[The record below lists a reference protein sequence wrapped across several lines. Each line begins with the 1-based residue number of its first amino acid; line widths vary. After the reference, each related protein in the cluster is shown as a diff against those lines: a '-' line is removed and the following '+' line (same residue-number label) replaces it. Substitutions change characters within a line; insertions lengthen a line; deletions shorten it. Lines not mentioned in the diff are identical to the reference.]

1 MQTEDPGFRVLPD
14 VLRDEDFSRITTLL
28 DSSDRSRAGRRHLLH
43 NESVRRLSQDPQL
56 VGLAADL
63 IGGQP
68 APFTATLFDKSADS
82 NWLVVWHQD
91 VALPVR
97 SRLDAK
103 GWGPWSVKS
112 GQLYAHAPTNVLE
125 QVVALRIHLDDS
137 TSDNGPLRVL
147 PGTHIL
153 GRLSEDQIR
162 QLAQDIQPVE
172 CLVGAGGVVALRLL
186 TVHASS
192 KSRSQMPRRV
202 LHIEYATGVDL
213 GAGIRLAI
221 A

>member
-1 MQTEDPGFRVLPD
+1 
-14 VLRDEDFSRITTLL
+14 
-28 DSSDRSRAGRRHLLH
+28 
-43 NESVRRLSQDPQL
+43 
-56 VGLAADL
+56 
-63 IGGQP
+63 
-68 APFTATLFDKSADS
+68 LFDKSADS

-91 VALPVR
+91 IALPVEAR
-97 SRLDAK
+97 IDAE

-125 QVVALRIHLDDS
+125 QAVALRIHLDDS

-147 PGTHIL
+147 PGTHTL
-153 GRLSEDQIR
+153 GRLSEERIR

-172 CLVGAGGVVALRLL
+172 CIVGAGGVVAMRLL

-192 KSRSQMPRRV
+192 KSRSPMPRRV
-202 LHIEYATGVDL
+202 LHIEYATRVDL
-213 GAGIRLAI
+213 GAGIRLAV